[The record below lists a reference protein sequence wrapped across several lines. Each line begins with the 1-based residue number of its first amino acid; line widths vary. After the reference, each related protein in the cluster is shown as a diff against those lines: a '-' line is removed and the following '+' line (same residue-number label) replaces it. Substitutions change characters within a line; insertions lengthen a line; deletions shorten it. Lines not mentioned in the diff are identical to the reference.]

1 MLIEYSEILN
11 EDIIE
16 LFRNKSF
23 FIDVE
28 TINTLLSPVKSAV
41 KALEFKSI
49 SLADCFIELI
59 KLSQWINSLS
69 PIFDQTFKI
78 TCIGLFN
85 KRWKQFDFD
94 LYILAYVLYPY
105 YHSKFY

>member
-1 MLIEYSEILN
+1 MLIECPEILN

-16 LFRNKSF
+16 LFRNRSF

-28 TINTLLSPVKSAV
+28 IINTLLGPVKSAV
-41 KALEFKSI
+41 KALEFKST

-59 KLSQWINSLS
+59 KLSQWINSLPLIS
-69 PIFDQTFKI
+69 DQTFKT

-94 LYILAYVLYPY
+94 LYILAYVLHPY
-105 YHSKFY
+105 YRGKFH